1 MGKLVL
7 KGVSCQMSAGNAL
20 RRHQYYV
27 ASEDFQPEC
36 LFRDGYLAKGLGG
49 SKKRPDLAPFDAVR
63 H

>member
-1 MGKLVL
+1 MP
-7 KGVSCQMSAGNAL
+7 AGNAL

-27 ASEDFQPEC
+27 ASEDLQPEC